1 MKTFLLNISSPDGK
15 LFSGQVVSLIV
26 RGVEGEFAVLAE
38 HVPFITNVVPGKC
51 RGRHDHRRQ
60 GRRDLPH
67 RWRDLRVKH
76 IAPAAK
82 FAAGDFLSCI
92 AGVIHI

>member
-1 MKTFLLNISSPDGK
+1 MKTFLLIISSPDGK

-51 RGRHDHRRQ
+51 IIELEDGT
-60 GRRDLPH
+60 
-67 RWRDLRVKH
+67 VKDGQTEGGM
-76 IAPAAK
+76 ITVGK
-82 FAAGDFLSCI
+82 DDVTYLT
-92 AGVIHI
+92 AGVTFE